1 MPATYIKLYLVDK
14 IFSKVTDSEQKSEKV
29 LEKLTKLI
37 SNMTQLEDMFSI
49 ETPTFILVHKKS
61 NITTLPFNMEFKNNT
76 IQLPD
81 LFNLINNNNQINETK
96 QITLKVYDKI
106 EFELLII
113 FLIFYKLNLF

>member
-1 MPATYIKLYLVDK
+1 
-14 IFSKVTDSEQKSEKV
+14 
-29 LEKLTKLI
+29 
-37 SNMTQLEDMFSI
+37 MTQFEDMFSI
-49 ETPTFILVHKKS
+49 ETPTLILVHKKS

-113 FLIFYKLNLF
+113 FLIIYKLNLF

>member
-1 MPATYIKLYLVDK
+1 M
-14 IFSKVTDSEQKSEKV
+14 TDSEQKSEKI
-29 LEKLTKLI
+29 LEKLTRLI

-61 NITTLPFNMEFKNNT
+61 NITTLPFKMEFKNNT

-81 LFNLINNNNQINETK
+81 LFNLINNNNQNETK

-113 FLIFYKLNLF
+113 FLIFFKLNLF

>member
-1 MPATYIKLYLVDK
+1 
-14 IFSKVTDSEQKSEKV
+14 VTDSEQKSEKV

-61 NITTLPFNMEFKNNT
+61 NITTLPFNMKFKNNT

-81 LFNLINNNNQINETK
+81 LFNLINNNNQINITE
-96 QITLKVYDKI
+96 QITLKVYDKQNKLRSI
-106 EFELLII
+106 GFFNLSKLDGIFE
-113 FLIFYKLNLF
+113 KCETKKS